1 MSKKVKKVL
10 KVIGA
15 LAIID
20 YFDITARGQM
30 LSYFDEY
37 HPEAAKD
44 WRDDGDMPKIFK
56 IRSLMIKKIADLW
69 SWIYAQI

>member
-15 LAIID
+15 LAVID
-20 YFDITARGQM
+20 YIDITGKGQM

-44 WRDDGDMPKIFK
+44 WRDDTNMPKIFK
-56 IRSLMIKKIADLW
+56 IRSLAIKKVADLW
-69 SWIYAQI
+69 GWIYAQI

>member
-15 LAIID
+15 LAFID
-20 YFDITARGQM
+20 LIDITAKGQM
-30 LSYFDEY
+30 LYFFDEY

-44 WRDDGDMPKIFK
+44 WRDDDNMPKIFK
-56 IRSLMIKKIADLW
+56 IRSLMIKKTADLFGW
-69 SWIYAQI
+69 LYAQI

>member
-20 YFDITARGQM
+20 LVDITAKGQM
-30 LSYFDEY
+30 LSYFDVC

-44 WRDDGDMPKIFK
+44 WRDDDNLPKIFK
-56 IRSLMIKKIADLW
+56 IRSLMIKKTADLS
-69 SWIYAQI
+69 SWIYDQI

>member
-20 YFDITARGQM
+20 LVDITAKGQM
-30 LSYFDEY
+30 LHFFDEY
-37 HPEAAKD
+37 HPEAARD

-56 IRSLMIKKIADLW
+56 IRSLMIKKAADLFN
-69 SWIYAQI
+69 